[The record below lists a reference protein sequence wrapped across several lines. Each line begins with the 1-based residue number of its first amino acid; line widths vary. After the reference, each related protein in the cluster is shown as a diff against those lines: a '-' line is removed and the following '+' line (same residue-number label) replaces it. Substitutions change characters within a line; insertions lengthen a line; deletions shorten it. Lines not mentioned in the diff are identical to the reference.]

1 MIVFDFDKTLT
12 KKDTLLGF
20 YSICN
25 SNKIIFCFKRFV
37 YFFFQLFHKLKIID
51 NDYLKKLGIL
61 LFLKG
66 KSKNFIDSQS
76 IKYSSEIELNKVFDK
91 YFKSNYYKNVNDIIV
106 ISASFECYIKPL
118 FDLSE
123 ISVFGSQLKYSNDNI
138 VEGINI
144 NLYGKNKKKFVLNDL
159 KEEMIHKLYTD
170 SISDLPLASISKD
183 IVLIKNNQEH
193 QIKNV
198 IMFKTFFKRVF

>member
-25 SNKIIFCFKRFV
+25 SNRIIYFLKRFI
-37 YFFFQLFHKLKIID
+37 YGFFQLFHKLKLIN
-51 NDYLKKLGIL
+51 NDCLKKSGVL

-76 IKYSSEIELNKVFDK
+76 IKYSSEIEFNSVFHK
-91 YFKSNYYKNVNDIIV
+91 YFKSSYYKNVKDITI
-106 ISASFECYIKPL
+106 ISASFECYIKPI

-123 ISVFGSQLKYSNDNI
+123 VSVFGSQLKYSNDNI

-144 NLYGKNKKKFVLNDL
+144 NLYGKKKKSFVLNDL
-159 KEEMIHKLYTD
+159 RKEMIHKLYTD
-170 SISDLPLASISKD
+170 SISDLPLASI
-183 IVLIKNNQEH
+183 
-193 QIKNV
+193 
-198 IMFKTFFKRVF
+198 